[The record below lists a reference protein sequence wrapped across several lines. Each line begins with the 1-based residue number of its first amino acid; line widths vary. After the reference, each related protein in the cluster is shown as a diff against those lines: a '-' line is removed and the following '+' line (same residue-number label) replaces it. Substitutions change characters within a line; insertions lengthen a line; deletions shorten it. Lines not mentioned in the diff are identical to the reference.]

1 MIPKNINK
9 NHVIEAIKK
18 VESGKIPKGRRSKKF
33 LLKYDGKYY
42 PPKYIISLANKYA
55 NGRELDSSELS
66 GGKETNSFLRALGF
80 NIVEISPNKR
90 TILKPLREGG
100 RKRRPKFSHDE
111 RCPKC
116 KETIQK
122 LLEKIYGKVEPTFKF
137 EIGTHPEDFR
147 NAKFYGK
154 LKEIFVTLQNH
165 RGFKEFIRARTL
177 PNCDFF
183 VPDPRFVLEF
193 DESQHFTL
201 PRRITLEHYPKTL
214 DLGFSIKKW
223 VTLCEK
229 INAKD
234 NNPPYRD
241 EQRAW
246 YDTLRDFLPSIK
258 GLEPTTR
265 IFSKDFAW
273 CSLNPNNPS
282 DVEKFRGF
290 LKGKSRIWKI
300 EIKEEQN
307 PVLARVI
314 IASRW
319 KGKPEEAKSLLE
331 DIHEKWPSGKR
342 VKFLLTCGGF
352 IQFNWL
358 KGISRWATGN
368 NKHSNR
374 AVETLSKEAEKYAN
388 FVLSDGL
395 DDKLRQ
401 LTDFITLGIDSYK
414 EKISTTQNYISQP
427 HIELVFLINLKNK
440 KFYWTGKSY
449 PTTRQQDGLVRN
461 CNLSNH
467 FIELENVGK
476 VMILGCHDLNMF
488 SNRNWKKTGE
498 WRREIKTKFRTLA
511 KKEKPI
517 YVLHH
522 PHTTVNVRTWLNAWS
537 SLKKMIP
544 TVEECAGAGR
554 YYEPDKEPSKWDKL
568 DDVLKTTKSERTD
581 TVDFIVHDLI

>member
-1 MIPKNINK
+1 
-9 NHVIEAIKK
+9 
-18 VESGKIPKGRRSKKF
+18 
-33 LLKYDGKYY
+33 LLEYEGKYY

-55 NGRELDSSELS
+55 NDRELDSSEFS

-80 NIVEISPNKR
+80 KIVEISLDEK
-90 TILKPLREGG
+90 TVLKPSRERG
-100 RKRRPKFSHDE
+100 RRQRSKTSHDE

-122 LLEKIYGKVEPTFKF
+122 LLEKIYGRVEPKFKF
-137 EIGTHPEDFR
+137 EIGTHPEDLG
-147 NAKFYGK
+147 NTKIYGK
-154 LKEIFVTLQNH
+154 LKEIFVALQNH
-165 RGFKEFIRARTL
+165 RGFKEFIKARTL

-183 VPDPRFVLEF
+183 VPSPGFVLEF

-201 PRRITLEHYPKTL
+201 PRKIALEHYPKTL
-214 DLGFSIKKW
+214 DLGFGITKW

-229 INAKD
+229 VNAKD

-258 GLEPTTR
+258 GLKPTTR
-265 IFSKDFAW
+265 LFSKDFVW
-273 CSLNPNNPS
+273 CSLDPNNPS
-282 DVEKFRGF
+282 DVEKFERF
-290 LKGKSRIWKI
+290 LRGKSRIWKI
-300 EIKEEQN
+300 ETKEEKN

-314 IASRW
+314 IAGRW
-319 KGKPEEAKSLLE
+319 DGKPEEAKSLLE
-331 DIHEKWPSGKR
+331 DIHEKWPRGKR
-342 VKFLLTCGGF
+342 VKFILTCGGF
-352 IQFNWL
+352 IQFSWL
-358 KGISRWATGN
+358 KEISRCAIGN
-368 NKHSNR
+368 NKHPNSK
-374 AVETLSKEAEKYAN
+374 AVETLAKEAEKYAK

-395 DDKLRQ
+395 DDKMGQ
-401 LTDFITLGIDSYK
+401 LTDFITLGIDSHK
-414 EKISTTQNYISQP
+414 EKISTTRNYISQP

-449 PTTRQQDGLVRN
+449 PTTKQQNGLVRN
-461 CNLSNH
+461 SDLRNH
-467 FIELENVGK
+467 FVELENVGK

-498 WRREIKTKFRTLA
+498 WRKEIKTKFRTLA

-537 SLKKMIP
+537 SLRKMLP
-544 TVEECAGAGR
+544 SGEQCAGAGR
-554 YYEPDKEPSKWDKL
+554 YYEPDKEPSRWDKL
-568 DDVLKTTKSERTD
+568 DDVLKTTKCERTD
-581 TVDFIVHDLI
+581 TIDFIVHDLK